1 MEDTMCLQCS
11 SVGCTIISHDDLD
24 NLTGNLQDYLVQ
36 RSVDRL
42 ETSQSQLMA
51 WYLESIEDKMESRM
65 QFFEYVRLI
74 MLVTDK
80 LIELGI
86 LRVTKQSPDEDQYNQ
101 IVEWFTV
108 GP

>member
-11 SVGCTIISHDDLD
+11 SVRCTIISHDDLD

-51 WYLESIEDKMESRM
+51 WHLESIEDKTESRM

-86 LRVTKQSPDEDQYNQ
+86 LRVTKQSPDEDQYSQ
-101 IVEWFTV
+101 IVEWFSV